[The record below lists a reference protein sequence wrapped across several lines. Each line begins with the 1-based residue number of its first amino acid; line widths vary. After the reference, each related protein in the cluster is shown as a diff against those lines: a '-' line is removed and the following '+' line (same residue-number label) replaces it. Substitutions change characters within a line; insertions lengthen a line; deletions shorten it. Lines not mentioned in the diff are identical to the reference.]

1 MFTRCPE
8 CRTVFHI
15 SAAELKAADGT
26 VICGACET
34 TFDALDSLSE
44 TRPEDSGP
52 VAAATREEVP
62 ESSEAT
68 AETADGE
75 EQARDEDEFL
85 QELESLIGDEDA
97 EDLNASEDKT
107 AADRSDSVDEAKNE
121 DEDED
126 EREEDEDYELPDP
139 DSVFSVDDAS
149 AGAEETYGGPFVG
162 EDDED
167 EPRVDAQPMLDE
179 DTASA
184 GRGGEEAGATPE
196 TPADDPEAES
206 GESIPEF
213 ARDEEPRG
221 GKLWIRL
228 VLVLV
233 AVLLLAATWAHSQRG
248 KLLRHPAG
256 EAVLGSFYSMFGIDA
271 EPKWSPADFRAVK
284 WEAVADPER
293 PGQLVVA
300 VDFVNK
306 ASFAQPYPIIRI
318 ALQDRFGRRVGRH
331 DFAPEDY
338 LEGYSADNKL
348 PAEGRVRTTIE
359 VPDPEAQAE
368 GFRVDFCLEMPAQGL
383 VCGPELFR

>member
-44 TRPEDSGP
+44 TRPEDTGPP
-52 VAAATREEVP
+52 VAATRDEE
-62 ESSEAT
+62 EAT
-68 AETADGE
+68 EAGEVATEPTDGE

-85 QELESLIGDEDA
+85 QELESLIGEDDGEGPGA
-97 EDLNASEDKT
+97 
-107 AADRSDSVDEAKNE
+107 
-121 DEDED
+121 DEDEAAAH
-126 EREEDEDYELPDP
+126 EDEHEDGVEVEVEVEVADDDDYELPDP
-139 DSVFSVDDAS
+139 DSVFRVDDVS
-149 AGAEETYGGPFVG
+149 AGTEEAYSGPFVG
-162 EDDED
+162 EDEED
-167 EPRVDAQPMLDE
+167 ELKVNAEPVQEKTPV
-179 DTASA
+179 A
-184 GRGGEEAGATPE
+184 GGGEIDAGSEPDEPPGNLPAE
-196 TPADDPEAES
+196 TS
-206 GESIPEF
+206 ESIPEF
-213 ARDEEPRG
+213 ARDEEPHRDR
-221 GKLWIRL
+221 LWIRL
-228 VLVLV
+228 VLVLL

-256 EAVLGSFYSMFGIDA
+256 EAVLGSFYSVFGIDA
-271 EPKWSPADFRAVK
+271 EPTWSPADFRAVK

-293 PGQLVVA
+293 PGQLIVA

-306 ASFAQPYPIIRI
+306 APFAQPYPIIRI

-331 DFAPEDY
+331 DFAPKDY
-338 LEGYSADNKL
+338 LEGHSTGSRL

-368 GFRVDFCLEMPAQGL
+368 GFRVDFCLEMPAKGL

>member
-44 TRPEDSGP
+44 TRPDDSAP
-52 VAAATREEVP
+52 VAAATREEPP
-62 ESSEAT
+62 ESSEAA
-68 AETADGE
+68 AETAAGE

-85 QELESLIGDEDA
+85 QELESLIGEEDA
-97 EDLNASEDKT
+97 EDVDAGEDKT
-107 AADRSDSVDEAKNE
+107 AADESGAVDE

-126 EREEDEDYELPDP
+126 EDDEHDEDYALPDP
-139 DSVFSVDDAS
+139 DSVFSVDAAS
-149 AGAEETYGGPFVG
+149 VGTEDSYGGPFVG

-167 EPRVDAQPMLDE
+167 EPQVDAQPTLDE

-184 GRGGEEAGATPE
+184 GRDEGQAGAALE
-196 TPADDPEAES
+196 ASADDTTAES
-206 GESIPEF
+206 GEGLPEF

-221 GKLWIRL
+221 GKLRLRL
-228 VLVLV
+228 VLVLL

-256 EAVLGSFYSMFGIDA
+256 EAVLGSFYSLFGIEA

-293 PGQLVVA
+293 PDQLVVA

-338 LEGYSADNKL
+338 LEGYSAGSRL

>member
-44 TRPEDSGP
+44 TRPDDAGSGAAVAP
-52 VAAATREEVP
+52 EKSPEASEAAAD
-62 ESSEAT
+62 
-68 AETADGE
+68 ADGE

-85 QELESLIGDEDA
+85 QELESLIGEEDG
-97 EDLNASEDKT
+97 EDIGA
-107 AADRSDSVDEAKNE
+107 
-121 DEDED
+121 DEDEIATD
-126 EREEDEDYELPDP
+126 EAAIEAEDGEDDGYQLPDP
-139 DSVFSVDDAS
+139 DSVFRVDDTS
-149 AGAEETYGGPFVG
+149 AGSEETYGGPYVG

-167 EPRVDAQPMLDE
+167 EPQVDAQPALEETAAAARDE
-179 DTASA
+179 EDADAEPELPPGSATA
-184 GRGGEEAGATPE
+184 EA
-196 TPADDPEAES
+196 

-213 ARDEEPRG
+213 ARDQEPRR
-221 GKLWIRL
+221 GKPWVRL
-228 VLVLV
+228 LLVFL

-256 EAVLGSFYSMFGIDA
+256 EAVLGSFYSLFGVDA
-271 EPKWSPADFRAVK
+271 EPEWSPADFRAVK

-300 VDFVNK
+300 VDFANK
-306 ASFAQPYPIIRI
+306 APFAQPYPIIRI

-331 DFAPEDY
+331 DFAPDEY
-338 LEGYSADNKL
+338 LESHSPGSRL

-359 VPDPEAQAE
+359 VPDPDAQAE
-368 GFRVDFCLEMPAQGL
+368 GFRVDFCLEIPAQGL